1 MFCLT
6 WKSEGVVG
14 GSGEIMM
21 KEEINV
27 AKVEVIVYS
36 WCYISVILI
45 WPT

>member
-1 MFCLT
+1 
-6 WKSEGVVG
+6 
-14 GSGEIMM
+14 MM

-36 WCYISVILI
+36 RRYISLILI

>member
-1 MFCLT
+1 MSCLT

-36 WCYISVILI
+36 WRYIPVILI